1 MSSSA
6 AARHDRTDKPT
17 SKVLQESAKSTSARQ
32 SPPPFPRRS
41 SSSSKAPQL
50 DSPPKHKAS
59 SPITSASSEKEI
71 KLPPVSEFKPRSRST
86 VSTPTTE
93 QPPDPPAKAE
103 GSVINM
109 ETFGQIL
116 EMDDDDDDREFSK
129 SIVFN
134 FFEQANS
141 TLVDIDDAIETKDLP
156 KISSLGHFLKGSSG
170 ALGVDQVQHSC
181 EKMQHYG
188 QLRDEEKGC
197 DLKADVALGMIVEL
211 HKELKVE
218 YAEAEKWLKN
228 YFGQDP

>member
-1 MSSSA
+1 M
-6 AARHDRTDKPT
+6 
-17 SKVLQESAKSTSARQ
+17 
-32 SPPPFPRRS
+32 
-41 SSSSKAPQL
+41 
-50 DSPPKHKAS
+50 
-59 SPITSASSEKEI
+59 
-71 KLPPVSEFKPRSRST
+71 
-86 VSTPTTE
+86 
-93 QPPDPPAKAE
+93 
-103 GSVINM
+103 INM